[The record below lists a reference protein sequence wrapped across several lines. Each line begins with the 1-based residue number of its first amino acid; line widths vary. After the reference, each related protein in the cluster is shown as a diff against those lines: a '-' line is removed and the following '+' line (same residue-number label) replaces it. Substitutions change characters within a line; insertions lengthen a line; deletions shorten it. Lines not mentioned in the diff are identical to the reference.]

1 MIIMPMMLMLNTSA
15 KSGHDTFGITLLHWR
30 RSFFFGFDS
39 TSSFSGVFWQNA
51 WITSSILT
59 RMAKSGQMFNMP
71 LTI

>member
-15 KSGHDTFGITLLHWR
+15 MSGHDSALLEEKL
-30 RSFFFGFDS
+30 FFGFDS